1 MKYPWLQEPMTLEY
15 MVLHCVED
23 AGGCVHHFTM
33 QLFKQKGVPFTTRQ
47 VAGALQRAKK
57 RGLVEN
63 VGSYWRIKP
72 C

>member
-1 MKYPWLQEPMTLEY
+1 MKYPWLHEPMTREY

-47 VAGALQRAKK
+47 VAGARQEAR
-57 RGLVEN
+57 
-63 VGSYWRIKP
+63 SS
-72 C
+72 